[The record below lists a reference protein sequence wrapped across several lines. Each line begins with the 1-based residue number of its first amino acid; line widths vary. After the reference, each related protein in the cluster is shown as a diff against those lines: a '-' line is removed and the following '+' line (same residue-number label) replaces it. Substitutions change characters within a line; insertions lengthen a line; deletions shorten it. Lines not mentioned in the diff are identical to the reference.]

1 MCLCDIRILF
11 FLKRLLELT
20 LKPSGPGKETNM
32 LIKILFTLSYF
43 VASHEDERFYMTC
56 NIVTMIIKIM

>member
-1 MCLCDIRILF
+1 MSLKISSSFILCVYVILEYFF

-43 VASHEDERFYMTC
+43 VASHEDE
-56 NIVTMIIKIM
+56 